1 MRFRTAHTPDAGSPP
16 CGLSSSAASAGD
28 SVKDTVAEMIV
39 EAADAPFSSATI
51 SPPGWSGSVTALR
64 QP

>member
-1 MRFRTAHTPDAGSPP
+1 MRLRTAHTPDAGSPP

-51 SPPGWSGSVTALR
+51 SAPG
-64 QP
+64 